1 MPNKTIVGQ
10 YLDELSPAARLCG
23 AVNTIVNDGG
33 HLTGHITD
41 GIGFM
46 ASLKDNNIDPVGKK
60 MTICGCGG
68 AATAIEIQ
76 AALDG
81 VAEISI
87 FNLKDSFWDRGLE
100 TVEKINKNTGARAAL

>member
-1 MPNKTIVGQ
+1 MNK
-10 YLDELSPAARLCG
+10 D
-23 AVNTIVNDGG
+23 G

-46 ASLKDNNIDPVGKK
+46 ASLKDNSIDPIGKK
-60 MTICGCGG
+60 MTIVGCGG

-81 VAEISI
+81 VAEMSI
-87 FNLKDSFWDRGLE
+87 FNL
-100 TVEKINKNTGARAAL
+100 